1 MKIDMTTSQQL
12 KLKCYE
18 LAIQHRRDRPDLVM
32 LCAKSLYG
40 CVRAEN
46 NAPVDHPL
54 TIDLQKLENAM
65 QNVFENP
72 LAGLP
77 DGKYAFVNLSGNGEE
92 VRERRKPEPLTVDT
106 IMGWLKTRV
115 SALSG
120 IETETAKAKI
130 ETVESFIRMIEEWE
144 KPEPENG
151 EAERF
156 EKLKTALIEYF
167 DRPEHSETNRFSFV
181 INDMNFD
188 VRRKSQPETPQS

>member
-40 CVRAEN
+40 WVRAEN

-72 LAGLP
+72 LAGL
-77 DGKYAFVNLSGNGEE
+77 KI
-92 VRERRKPEPLTVDT
+92 RICKPVWQR
-106 IMGWLKTRV
+106 GG
-115 SALSG
+115 SAG
-120 IETETAKAKI
+120 TAKAGAAH
-130 ETVESFIRMIEEWE
+130 R
-144 KPEPENG
+144 
-151 EAERF
+151 
-156 EKLKTALIEYF
+156 
-167 DRPEHSETNRFSFV
+167 
-181 INDMNFD
+181 
-188 VRRKSQPETPQS
+188 

>member
-1 MKIDMTTSQQL
+1 
-12 KLKCYE
+12 
-18 LAIQHRRDRPDLVM
+18 
-32 LCAKSLYG
+32 
-40 CVRAEN
+40 
-46 NAPVDHPL
+46 
-54 TIDLQKLENAM
+54 
-65 QNVFENP
+65 
-72 LAGLP
+72 
-77 DGKYAFVNLSGNGEE
+77 
-92 VRERRKPEPLTVDT
+92 
-106 IMGWLKTRV
+106 MGWLKTRV